1 MKNSQTKYIPPSQR
15 SRRRENQTP
24 ASSLKIDEDNFPQLQ
39 SVSCKA
45 STMDY
50 SVITKKEED
59 QPENLLVDVLPP
71 GWIQITCNKHN
82 RPIITGNSLVPPV
95 EDEYDLEGDEYL
107 NWLFT
112 RHEMERQDL
121 IDSLGYAEY
130 KRLYVVEFPEIEE
143 EDPDVEY
150 EEEEYTSEEEC

>member
-1 MKNSQTKYIPPSQR
+1 
-15 SRRRENQTP
+15 
-24 ASSLKIDEDNFPQLQ
+24 
-39 SVSCKA
+39 
-45 STMDY
+45 MDY

-95 EDEYDLEGDEYL
+95 EDEYDVEGDEYL

-143 EDPDVEY
+143 EEDPDVEY